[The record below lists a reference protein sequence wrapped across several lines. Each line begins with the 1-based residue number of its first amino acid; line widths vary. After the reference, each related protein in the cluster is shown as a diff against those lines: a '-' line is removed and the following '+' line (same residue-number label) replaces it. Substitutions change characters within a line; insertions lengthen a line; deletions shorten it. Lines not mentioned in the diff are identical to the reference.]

1 MRNLMRITLVF
12 AVLLV
17 SCVPLTGCQ
26 RSLDEQDVREFI
38 DLADAASRKRYAPE
52 ICELRGKDFKLHQ
65 VFQGHEERVGPT
77 ELEIDRK
84 LYCKKLS
91 AFSRVRQY
99 LLERKSI
106 EIDVA
111 PDRKTARVIADYVET
126 MPYYEE
132 WAMPAT
138 PDDFREFQVLE
149 TRDVSLVGIESGDLV
164 FLRTDS
170 TTRQS
175 LIEKSSINLPYD

>member
-1 MRNLMRITLVF
+1 MGRMRITLF
-12 AVLLV
+12 AAMLLAT
-17 SCVPLTGCQ
+17 CAPLTGCK

-38 DLADAASRKRYAPE
+38 DTADNAARKRYAPE
-52 ICELRGKDFKLHQ
+52 ICELRGEHFTLHMT
-65 VFQGHEERVGPT
+65 FQSHEEQAEPT

-91 AFSRVRQY
+91 GFSRVRQY

-106 EIDVA
+106 DIEVA
-111 PDRKTARVIADYVET
+111 ADRKTARVTADYVET

-132 WAMPAT
+132 WARPAT

-149 TRDVSLVGIESGDLV
+149 TRDESVIGIESGDLV
-164 FLRTDS
+164 FLS
-170 TTRQS
+170 TESNTSQS
-175 LIEKSSINLPYD
+175 LIEKSSLKLPYD

>member
-1 MRNLMRITLVF
+1 MTL
-12 AVLLV
+12 ALTLLLAT
-17 SCVPLTGCQ
+17 CAQLTGCQ
-26 RSLDEQDVREFI
+26 RSLDEQDVREFV
-38 DLADAASRKRYAPE
+38 DLADAAARKRYAPE

-65 VFQGHEERVGPT
+65 VFQSHEERVEPS

-99 LLERKSI
+99 LLERKSL
-106 EIDVA
+106 EIVVA
-111 PDRKTARVIADYVET
+111 ADRKTARVTADYVET
-126 MPYYEE
+126 LPYYEE

-149 TRDVSLVGIESGDLV
+149 TRDVSVIGIEGGDLR
-164 FLRTDS
+164 FLSTDS
-170 TTRQS
+170 NMSQS
-175 LIEKSSINLPYD
+175 LIPKGSVRIPYD